1 MAYTIVSGA
10 IEANVLYKVD
20 GASGSVTYNG
30 ITVTA
35 GYTFRGVAGITTF
48 TTSGSATVIEVSEL
62 TGGAAEFKSNQLDW
76 VAYPDISKLYGMSVE
91 YSLTGADKVVH
102 DQTVISGASI
112 EYTEPVQYSFAVTET
127 RL

>member
-30 ITVTA
+30 ATITA
-35 GYTFRGVAGITTF
+35 GNTFRGVAGVTTF

-62 TGGAAEFKSNQLDW
+62 TGGGAEFKSNQLDW
-76 VAYPDISKLYGMSVE
+76 IAFPDISKLYGMSVE
-91 YSLTGADKVVH
+91 YGLTGADRVVH
-102 DQTVISGASI
+102 DQTFITGASI